1 MNMDLVKELGNYM
14 KDLAPKAIIRNGDYP
29 HKKGLIDVTV
39 IFSDLNDVDKVRD
52 YYERS
57 IRFMD
62 QTEIHQ
68 EEAQVK
74 LKKVDD
80 AGHDVPSLL

>member
-1 MNMDLVKELGNYM
+1 M
-14 KDLAPKAIIRNGDYP
+14 
-29 HKKGLIDVTV
+29 
-39 IFSDLNDVDKVRD
+39 FSDLNDVEKVRD

-62 QTEIHQ
+62 QTEIQQ

-80 AGHDVPSLL
+80 AGHDVPSLI